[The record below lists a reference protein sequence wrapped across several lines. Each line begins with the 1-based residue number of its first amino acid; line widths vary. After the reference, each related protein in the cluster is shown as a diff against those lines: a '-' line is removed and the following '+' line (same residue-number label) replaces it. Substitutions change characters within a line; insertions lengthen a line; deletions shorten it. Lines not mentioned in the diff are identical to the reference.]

1 MPPHCITSPAS
12 DTIPAISI
20 SNPIPR
26 TTVHAHK
33 PHHDSRLSLERGES
47 HTHHHVGHDG
57 NSRTLIIALLLTLS
71 FSGVEAFAGWWSG
84 SLALLSDAAHMLTD
98 SSALGLAAGAAW
110 LARRPPSTRHSYG
123 LVRAEVLA
131 ALFNSLLMLVLIG
144 YIVHEAIDRF
154 NAPRDIEGKAVIVVA
169 IIGLAVNIVV
179 AWVLSRGD
187 HTLNS
192 RAALLHVLGDALGSV
207 AAITAGIVIVTTGWT
222 PIDPLASL
230 LVAALILVSALR
242 LLREVLHVLMEGV
255 PGHVQLEAVGQNLAA
270 LDGVRRV
277 HDLHVWT
284 LSSGTIALSAH
295 LEINDLA
302 DWPAILEAARQTLD
316 NGHGIRHVTLQPE
329 VLVAVPMPRRAR
341 PSAQSQP

>member
-1 MPPHCITSPAS
+1 MPAPDHEHNS
-12 DTIPAISI
+12 
-20 SNPIPR
+20 
-26 TTVHAHK
+26 
-33 PHHDSRLSLERGES
+33 HDHSG
-47 HTHHHVGHDG
+47 HGHGHHHTGQG
-57 NSRTLIIALLLTLS
+57 ATLIIALVLTLS
-71 FSGVEAFAGWWSG
+71 FAGVEALAGWWSG

-110 LARRPPSTRHSYG
+110 LARCPPSARHSYG

-144 YIVHEAIDRF
+144 YIVHEAIDRLG
-154 NAPRDIEGKAVIVVA
+154 APRDIQGSTVIGVAVIGL
-169 IIGLAVNIVV
+169 IINLVV
-179 AWVLSRGD
+179 AWVLSRGE

-222 PIDPLASL
+222 PIDPLLSL

-242 LLREVLHVLMEGV
+242 LLREVVHVLMEGV
-255 PGHVQLEAVGQNLAA
+255 PGHVRLNVIGQDLAT
-270 LDGVRRV
+270 LDGVLRV

-295 LEINDLA
+295 LEIRNLA
-302 DWPAILEAARQTLD
+302 DWPGILEAARQKM
-316 NGHGIRHVTLQPE
+316 GHQHGIQHVTLQPE
-329 VLVAVPMPRRAR
+329 VLVAHPLVRGTYPVPTPH
-341 PSAQSQP
+341 S

>member
-1 MPPHCITSPAS
+1 M
-12 DTIPAISI
+12 
-20 SNPIPR
+20 R
-26 TTVHAHK
+26 VHKHGSAHG
-33 PHHDSRLSLERGES
+33 HGHDAALSLERGES

-57 NSRTLIIALLLTLS
+57 GGRSLVIALLLTLS

-154 NAPRDIEGKAVIVVA
+154 TTPRVIQGQAVILVA
-169 IIGLAVNIVV
+169 VIGLAVNLVV
-179 AWVLSRGD
+179 AWVLSRGV

-222 PIDPLASL
+222 PIDPLLSL
-230 LVAALILVSALR
+230 LVATLILVSALR
-242 LLREVLHVLMEGV
+242 LMREVLHVLMEGV
-255 PGHVQLEAVGQNLAA
+255 PGDVDLEAVGRDLAK
-270 LDGVRRV
+270 LDGVIRV

-295 LEINDLA
+295 LEIGELSA
-302 DWPAILEAARQTLD
+302 WPAILEAARGTLD
-316 NGHGIRHVTLQPE
+316 TRHGIRHVTLQPE
-329 VLVAVPMPRRAR
+329 ALVAAPLLRRPFPVQDR
-341 PSAQSQP
+341 